1 MMTFYAAAGS
11 YQIRNEDGKDMPY
24 IMRLGKLQPVSIP
37 EFSIWSMLLWDVLT
51 HDELRKKYFEKM
63 EEVKLDPS
71 GFEKALEMLV
81 KRKLIIKGVGYTGAD
96 ALYNMLYDTYVIP
109 LRGVQGTRR
118 LLNIAKLLKQGK
130 VNFFEAVY
138 LLQPDKGTEAE
149 QRIMK
154 LVTAIHS
161 IRSWT
166 GSRVTSAIVVI
177 IHTVSSRMPPGG
189 LRCSLPNGKK
199 ILRKG
204 VMTMADEKRYF
215 SVKDM
220 FEQAVTRAK
229 TDPRYEE
236 YSKICELDYDLLC
249 STCKYDKLYR
259 CEFDVVGEVTYGS
272 SEGIYGDI
280 FLYGNWSKE
289 RDDPFKSRA
298 RVYVL
303 KTLKQDKE
311 SYLAVGMLVNLIC
324 YYANEF
330 VATHLDR
337 FD

>member
-37 EFSIWSMLLWDVLT
+37 EFSIWSLLLWDVLT

-63 EEVKLDPS
+63 EEVKFDPS

-154 LVTAIHS
+154 LVTQTPLSVPELVRCFENDVRDVSSADKVI
-161 IRSWT
+161 
-166 GSRVTSAIVVI
+166 SAIYTEESDNQARLNNACSFSNHRQDVLEATANLYLTRQVI
-177 IHTVSSRMPPGG
+177 LEH
-189 LRCSLPNGKK
+189 
-199 ILRKG
+199 
-204 VMTMADEKRYF
+204 A
-215 SVKDM
+215 
-220 FEQAVTRAK
+220 
-229 TDPRYEE
+229 
-236 YSKICELDYDLLC
+236 
-249 STCKYDKLYR
+249 
-259 CEFDVVGEVTYGS
+259 
-272 SEGIYGDI
+272 
-280 FLYGNWSKE
+280 
-289 RDDPFKSRA
+289 
-298 RVYVL
+298 
-303 KTLKQDKE
+303 
-311 SYLAVGMLVNLIC
+311 
-324 YYANEF
+324 
-330 VATHLDR
+330 
-337 FD
+337 

>member
-1 MMTFYAAAGS
+1 MRNIHQRYVRETYDDQGLLETFSVECPPDFNFGYEALRG
-11 YQIRNEDGKDMPY
+11 Y
-24 IMRLGKLQPVSIP
+24 IDAMEAECLCANLVDLGG
-37 EFSIWSMLLWDVLT
+37 
-51 HDELRKKYFEKM
+51 ELRIRPWALRRLENGLRVGITGVVTDFVNVWEQPQNLEKLRITDAFEAAKLALEQLAPLCDLSVCIYHGGF
-63 EEVKLDPS
+63 EEVLDTGRVLSDS
-71 GFEKALEMLV
+71 GE
-81 KRKLIIKGVGYTGAD
+81 
-96 ALYNMLYDTYVIP
+96 
-109 LRGVQGTRR
+109 
-118 LLNIAKLLKQGK
+118 NIAC
-130 VNFFEAVY
+130 
-138 LLQPDKGTEAE
+138 
-149 QRIMK
+149 RI
-154 LVTAIHS
+154 A
-161 IRSWT
+161 R
-166 GSRVTSAIVVI
+166 
-177 IHTVSSRMPPGG
+177 
-189 LRCSLPNGKK
+189 
-199 ILRKG
+199 
-204 VMTMADEKRYF
+204 
-215 SVKDM
+215 
-220 FEQAVTRAK
+220 
-229 TDPRYEE
+229 
-236 YSKICELDYDLLC
+236 ELDYDLLC

>member
-1 MMTFYAAAGS
+1 
-11 YQIRNEDGKDMPY
+11 
-24 IMRLGKLQPVSIP
+24 
-37 EFSIWSMLLWDVLT
+37 
-51 HDELRKKYFEKM
+51 
-63 EEVKLDPS
+63 
-71 GFEKALEMLV
+71 
-81 KRKLIIKGVGYTGAD
+81 
-96 ALYNMLYDTYVIP
+96 
-109 LRGVQGTRR
+109 
-118 LLNIAKLLKQGK
+118 
-130 VNFFEAVY
+130 
-138 LLQPDKGTEAE
+138 
-149 QRIMK
+149 
-154 LVTAIHS
+154 
-161 IRSWT
+161 
-166 GSRVTSAIVVI
+166 
-177 IHTVSSRMPPGG
+177 
-189 LRCSLPNGKK
+189 
-199 ILRKG
+199 
-204 VMTMADEKRYF
+204 MTMADEKRYF

-259 CEFDVVGEVTYGS
+259 CGFDVVGEVTYGS

-280 FLYGNWSKE
+280 FLHGNWSKE

>member
-1 MMTFYAAAGS
+1 M
-11 YQIRNEDGKDMPY
+11 E
-24 IMRLGKLQPVSIP
+24 
-37 EFSIWSMLLWDVLT
+37 WML
-51 HDELRKKYFEKM
+51 
-63 EEVKLDPS
+63 PS
-71 GFEKALEMLV
+71 GN
-81 KRKLIIKGVGYTGAD
+81 RT
-96 ALYNMLYDTYVIP
+96 
-109 LRGVQGTRR
+109 TRMVSFSKS
-118 LLNIAKLLKQGK
+118 AFASS
-130 VNFFEAVY
+130 V
-138 LLQPDKGTEAE
+138 
-149 QRIMK
+149 
-154 LVTAIHS
+154 
-161 IRSWT
+161 RSSN
-166 GSRVTSAIVVI
+166 SR
-177 IHTVSSRMPPGG
+177 
-189 LRCSLPNGKK
+189 
-199 ILRKG
+199 
-204 VMTMADEKRYF
+204 
-215 SVKDM
+215 
-220 FEQAVTRAK
+220 
-229 TDPRYEE
+229 
-236 YSKICELDYDLLC
+236 YDLLC

>member
-1 MMTFYAAAGS
+1 MKKPVDFDWYCKTKKDVINNAAYELIVALTAKS
-11 YQIRNEDGKDMPY
+11 APPRKFE
-24 IMRLGKLQPVSIP
+24 LSIP
-37 EFSIWSMLLWDVLT
+37 QRD
-51 HDELRKKYFEKM
+51 DEMIANVVEGAIKLR
-63 EEVKLDPS
+63 S
-71 GFEKALEMLV
+71 A
-81 KRKLIIKGVGYTGAD
+81 I
-96 ALYNMLYDTYVIP
+96 
-109 LRGVQGTRR
+109 
-118 LLNIAKLLKQGK
+118 
-130 VNFFEAVY
+130 
-138 LLQPDKGTEAE
+138 
-149 QRIMK
+149 
-154 LVTAIHS
+154 TAIHS
-161 IRSWT
+161 IRKQT
-166 GSRVTSAIVVI
+166 CSRATSAIVVI

>member
-109 LRGVQGTRR
+109 LRGV
-118 LLNIAKLLKQGK
+118 
-130 VNFFEAVY
+130 FEAVY

-154 LVTAIHS
+154 LVTQTPLSVPELVRCFENDVRDVSSADKVI
-161 IRSWT
+161 
-166 GSRVTSAIVVI
+166 SAIY
-177 IHTVSSRMPPGG
+177 TEESDNQAR
-189 LRCSLPNGKK
+189 LNNACSLSNHRQDVLEATTNLYLTRQV
-199 ILRKG
+199 ILEH
-204 VMTMADEKRYF
+204 A
-215 SVKDM
+215 
-220 FEQAVTRAK
+220 
-229 TDPRYEE
+229 
-236 YSKICELDYDLLC
+236 
-249 STCKYDKLYR
+249 
-259 CEFDVVGEVTYGS
+259 
-272 SEGIYGDI
+272 
-280 FLYGNWSKE
+280 
-289 RDDPFKSRA
+289 
-298 RVYVL
+298 
-303 KTLKQDKE
+303 
-311 SYLAVGMLVNLIC
+311 
-324 YYANEF
+324 
-330 VATHLDR
+330 
-337 FD
+337 